1 MLGVIEIGN
10 VFEVI
15 ILGTFREG
23 VDWGLPYRCAV
34 RVLSSASQARLAP
47 ADYQMPSILKGFS
60 DSAKTKR
67 SDSC

>member
-23 VDWGLPYRCAV
+23 VDWGLPYRSAV

-47 ADYQMPSILKGFS
+47 ADYQMPPTLKGF
-60 DSAKTKR
+60 
-67 SDSC
+67 